1 MRAAALLLLPLLA
14 RVAGQDETYVG
25 AVTTPRM
32 LAALEA
38 FMTDP
43 ADAVAYSL
51 AAEEL
56 GLLEPT
62 EQLRTWLYSQTLA
75 RASSSSFTMF
85 YAGLEDGTFVGYFD
99 PQSYT
104 FRPPGAAAAS
114 DPVSSEVC
122 TALNRSDEA
131 AVAACGAVA
140 LDGSPATCTGG
151 GSCAHSPLGALW
163 DRYAPSTLAGM
174 SLRRGNALLGSA
186 RRSPTE
192 HDGFGIPSE
201 AREAP
206 WP

>member
-1 MRAAALLLLPLLA
+1 MRAAALLLLLLPLLA

-43 ADAVAYSL
+43 ADAVVYTL
-51 AAEEL
+51 AADEL

-62 EQLRTWLYSQTLA
+62 EQLRSWLYSQTLA

-99 PQSYT
+99 PQSFT

-114 DPVSSEVC
+114 DPVSSE
-122 TALNRSDEA
+122 L
-131 AVAACGAVA
+131 
-140 LDGSPATCTGG
+140 
-151 GSCAHSPLGALW
+151 
-163 DRYAPSTLAGM
+163 
-174 SLRRGNALLGSA
+174 
-186 RRSPTE
+186 
-192 HDGFGIPSE
+192 
-201 AREAP
+201 
-206 WP
+206 